1 MKDLLFGIAGVPP
14 GCHFPAKVRC
24 TVEAHGF
31 SRGMNHEIQL
41 GLQPLWNRRRRT
53 AARMRRAAAKECSP
67 GAQARGN
74 RRKPNWNPSR
84 VKAENPNI
92 FVKTVPTNAFS
103 AYNSSYTYSAE
114 GPMPRMHLANVA
126 LAILLVLPLS
136 AQAPKAKTMSPAHYK
151 LTPQHQVGL
160 NLLEQQAGAAKGL
173 SPIMR
178 TFALMEIARGYEK
191 LDRHKALSA
200 LRDAFQASLSIEDDS
215 YPKTSNKTWLQ
226 GQILDRL
233 VALDPAYCEQLI
245 PQLTGYPRSAAIN
258 RLIMYHTRKKQFAQA
273 NALLGQLGDQEFP
286 YIIGSNLIRALPPEM
301 AADRQNLFAQALAS
315 YTQHDHK
322 SDPGMDEFALFISRT
337 WQGLP
342 PDLVLQAIDEVLK
355 QARQSD
361 AKMQITV
368 GAEKGAASFT
378 SVYDYNLFELMPLL
392 RALDPERADRL
403 LQDDRDLQNTLKQF
417 PNGLQSLAPEEGL
430 PDSISMRSA
439 NVGES
444 SADDRY
450 DDQLQPQ
457 IRQIIAQAEKDP
469 KQAIAAAMSLPDF
482 HNTRAL
488 ALLKLAGAI
497 LKTSPGYAANA
508 LDELMKIIPSIQR
521 EIVQFDML
529 AGAGDDYLK
538 LGNTDSAKKV
548 VDQGFKLAEKLY
560 ATDTDADDP
569 NQAFKAMWPSTSA
582 WRRFVALATRISPQ
596 TALQAINSIPD
607 PEIQALET
615 IALADSLLGAP
626 PATQMVAIKTKSK
639 NSYMV
644 GVQ

>member
-1 MKDLLFGIAGVPP
+1 MLRMHA
-14 GCHFPAKVRC
+14 AKVALL
-24 TVEAHGF
+24 VIFF
-31 SRGMNHEIQL
+31 SSALSGQTSKPRNLH
-41 GLQPLWNRRRRT
+41 
-53 AARMRRAAAKECSP
+53 AAAAKP
-67 GAQARGN
+67 
-74 RRKPNWNPSR
+74 
-84 VKAENPNI
+84 
-92 FVKTVPTNAFS
+92 
-103 AYNSSYTYSAE
+103 
-114 GPMPRMHLANVA
+114 
-126 LAILLVLPLS
+126 
-136 AQAPKAKTMSPAHYK
+136 K
-151 LTPQHQVGL
+151 LTPQQQVGL
-160 NLLEQQAGAAKGL
+160 SILDQQAGAAKGL
-173 SPIMR
+173 SPVMR

-191 LDRHKALSA
+191 LNPPKALA
-200 LRDAFQASLSIEDDS
+200 TLRDAFQASQSIEDDS
-215 YPKTSNKTWLQ
+215 DPKKSNKTWLQ
-226 GQILDRL
+226 GQVLDRL

-245 PQLTGYPRSAAIN
+245 PQLAGYPRIAAIN

-273 NALLGQLGDQEFP
+273 IALLGQLGDEEFP
-286 YIIGSNLIRALPPEM
+286 YMIGSHLVRALPPEM
-301 AADRQNLFAQALAS
+301 AADKQNLFAQALAS

-322 SDPGMDEFALFISRT
+322 SDPGMDDFALFISRT

-342 PDLVLQAIDEVLK
+342 PELGLQAIDEVLK

-361 AKMQITV
+361 AKMQITI
-368 GAEKGAASFT
+368 GAEKGSASFT
-378 SVYDYNLFELMPLL
+378 SVYNYDLFELMPALH
-392 RALDPERADRL
+392 ALDPERADRL
-403 LQDDRDLQNTLKQF
+403 LQEDRDVQTAAKQY
-417 PNGLQSLAPEEGL
+417 PNGLQSLDPENGL
-430 PDSISMRSA
+430 PDSITMRLPSDS
-439 NVGES
+439 GEP

-457 IRQIIAQAEKDP
+457 IRQIVAQAEKNP
-469 KQAIAAAMSLPDF
+469 KQALAATMSLPDF

-488 ALLKLAGAI
+488 ALLNLAGAI

-538 LGNTDSAKKV
+538 LGNTESAKKV

-596 TALQAINSIPD
+596 TALLAINSIPD

-626 PATQMVAIKTKSK
+626 TGMQMIEVQTKNK
-639 NSYMV
+639 NSYMM

>member
-1 MKDLLFGIAGVPP
+1 MLRMHA
-14 GCHFPAKVRC
+14 AKV
-24 TVEAHGF
+24 ALLAMLL
-31 SRGMNHEIQL
+31 SPAL
-41 GLQPLWNRRRRT
+41 GAQTSKPRNLHS
-53 AARMRRAAAKECSP
+53 AAAKP
-67 GAQARGN
+67 
-74 RRKPNWNPSR
+74 
-84 VKAENPNI
+84 
-92 FVKTVPTNAFS
+92 
-103 AYNSSYTYSAE
+103 
-114 GPMPRMHLANVA
+114 
-126 LAILLVLPLS
+126 
-136 AQAPKAKTMSPAHYK
+136 K
-151 LTPQHQVGL
+151 LTPQQQVGL
-160 NLLEQQAGAAKGL
+160 SILDQQAGVAKGL
-173 SPIMR
+173 SPVMR

-233 VALDPAYCEQLI
+233 VALDPAYCEQLV

-286 YIIGSNLIRALPPEM
+286 YVIGSNLMRAFPPEM
-301 AADRQNLFAQALAS
+301 AADKQNLFAQALAS

-322 SDPGMDEFALFISRT
+322 SDPGMDDFALFISRT
-337 WQGLP
+337 WQDLP

-361 AKMQITV
+361 AKMQITI

-403 LQDDRDLQNTLKQF
+403 LQDNRDLQNTLKRL
-417 PNGLQSLAPEEGL
+417 PNGLQSLAPEDGL

-457 IRQIIAQAEKDP
+457 IRQIIAHAEKGP
-469 KQAIAAAMSLPDF
+469 KQALAAAMSLPDF
-482 HNTRAL
+482 HNTRAF

-508 LDELMKIIPSIQR
+508 LDELIKIIPSIHR
-521 EIVQFDML
+521 ELVQFDML

-538 LGNTDSAKKV
+538 LGNTGSAKKV
-548 VDQGFKLAEKLY
+548 VDQGFKLAERLY

-639 NSYMV
+639 NSYMF
-644 GVQ
+644 GLQ